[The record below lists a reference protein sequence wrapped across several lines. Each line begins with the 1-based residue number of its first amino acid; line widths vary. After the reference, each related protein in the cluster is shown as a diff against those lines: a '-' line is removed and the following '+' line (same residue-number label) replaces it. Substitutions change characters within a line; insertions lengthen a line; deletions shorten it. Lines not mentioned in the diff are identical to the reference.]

1 MKKVYSL
8 ILLLL
13 CVSMGASAASK
24 TKLYVNPG
32 HGGYTSNDRQTTMPA
47 VNGVKLP
54 VYDVT
59 VNGGTPLYNTYN
71 SSNCFWESSGNTYRA
86 QGVKYFWNK
95 YVNSSVKLSREENTQ
110 ATDLSLST
118 ISSAASS
125 YGGYFMSLHTNAGNA
140 SANYVVVMC
149 RAKSKSDYSAYNST
163 SLTMAQKAANWHD
176 YAKLT
181 NVTYSTPRGMTDRK
195 FYGGSGLGVLNSNT
209 APGYLAE
216 SWFHDY
222 RPEAFRMCSKGY
234 NFFLAWQL
242 VRAYLESPGLDVCI
256 YPIIAGDIRDL
267 SKSCGYTSYTT
278 RGRDKYLAINGAKV
292 TLVNVNTGGSKT
304 YTTDQFNNGFY
315 TFYDCVLGATYDIT
329 VEKQGYKTVT
339 KRITVGTDSKG
350 SQHILNFDMEEGVA
364 SGISVSPASIDFG
377 EITAET
383 TASKTITVT
392 GTGLSSAISVSS
404 SNITDFSIST
414 TSLAKTGGS
423 LSVTYKP
430 SAAGNHSTTIT
441 LTSGTHKK
449 TIVVGGSAKNPP
461 LTFTEGWNFSET
473 SGKAPA
479 GENWASNKAGIR
491 NMTFGAG
498 KLYVVDASEAKIYIV
513 KAQTGEKFGE
523 LDMTGVAGGTLKVID
538 VKYVDGKVVACNLA
552 TTAEGEQVL
561 KVYVWDNDAA
571 KARVIL
577 ETTNIGGTVRLGD
590 TFNLQGDLTNGTLF
604 FAEGKADT
612 DTKVVSYTITNG
624 VAATTP
630 NVLTVTE
637 DGTDGVQFGLSP
649 RVIPEANGKFW
660 CVGQNYYPTL
670 FDPEGLLM
678 ASVNADA
685 LNSECAGN
693 TFKAFTYKGTS
704 YGLATTYA
712 PNTTTA
718 ERLKQGRVV
727 LLDGTA
733 GWAEA
738 SNIGEYPAAG
748 LGSTRNT
755 SMSSGVE
762 VAVNGNSGVEMWVLV
777 HNQGIAYYKHGTVPT
792 YSYEQIPEISAPASV
807 EITTV
812 EGTTKTETIS
822 VGAQLLTGDISV
834 ALSGSSTFSI
844 DKTSLSK
851 DGGDIKVTYS
861 PSAAGSHTATITL
874 TAEGAAAKTISLNG
888 KANAAIAL
896 GLTKVWQNTTK
907 VPGTAASGD
916 IRFAAVSNGKLI
928 TLDKV
933 NNKLIEVT
941 ETGYSDY
948 YDCSAALSTHWSA
961 TAMGPLVACDDAGNV
976 LVHTGW
982 SGAAA
987 GSNFMIISADLKNTY
1002 KLDLST
1008 IEGYTPL
1015 RCDQMGRIRGNMLSS
1030 EGAYAFVVPSASTQ
1044 VLIVNIKN
1052 GAIDPE
1058 YTQLSNTIAG
1068 VGLTTSC
1075 CPQPAFATVAEID
1088 ALMEENGDLSNSFIM
1103 RSRGVPG
1110 SVFAWNDDNSDMVK
1124 TWSFSTTPSGYTT
1137 ANASVEGFD
1146 WFRLNDKSYFIMPL
1160 TTDGTSNTR
1169 GSIFAIFDE
1178 EGTCVAEWSQGEK
1191 TGLGA
1196 CFGSF
1201 IVVPNNDY
1209 SVNIYH
1215 FVPGTVAEKFT
1226 YAVQP
1231 TGVDGIAAD
1240 GSAMTVSCDGNTLR
1254 VAGIDAKNVSIYNAN
1269 GSLVANAKSNVVNVK
1284 GLNGVYVVTATDAAG
1299 VAHTTKVVIR

>member
-13 CVSMGASAASK
+13 CVSLGASAASK

-54 VYDVT
+54 VYDT
-59 VNGGTPLYNTYN
+59 TLDGYPHYSTYN

-86 QGVKYFWNK
+86 QGIKYFWTK
-95 YVNSSVKLSREENTQ
+95 YVNSNVKLSRTENTQ
-110 ATDLSLST
+110 ATDLALST
-118 ISSAASS
+118 IASQSNS

-163 SLTMAQKAANWHD
+163 SLSMAQAAANWHD
-176 YAKLT
+176 YVKLT

-195 FYGGSGLGVLNSNT
+195 FYGGSGLGVLNTNT

-222 RPEAFRMCSKGY
+222 RPEAFRLCSKGY

-242 VRAYLESPGLDVCI
+242 LRAYLETPGISGVNI
-256 YPIIAGDIRDL
+256 YPIIVGDIRDL

-292 TLVNVNTGGSKT
+292 TLVNVNTGGTKT

-315 TFYDCVLGATYDIT
+315 TFYDCVEGATYEIT
-329 VEKQGYKTVT
+329 VEKAGYKTVS
-339 KRITVGTDSKG
+339 KRVTVGADGKG
-350 SQHILNFDMEEGVA
+350 TQHLLNFDMEEGVA
-364 SGISVSPASIDFG
+364 SGISVSPSSIDFG
-377 EITAET
+377 EVTAET
-383 TASKTITVT
+383 STTKTINVT
-392 GTGLSSAISVSS
+392 GTELSSAISVSS
-404 SNITDFSIST
+404 SNTTDFAIST
-414 TSLAKTGGS
+414 TSLAKTGGAVV
-423 LSVTYKP
+423 VTYKP
-430 SAAGNHSTTIT
+430 AAAGSHSTTIT

-449 TIVVGGSAKNPP
+449 TVVVSGTAKNPP
-461 LTFTEGWNFSET
+461 LTFTEGWNFSESTGKKADWMTDYT
-473 SGKAPA
+473 SF
-479 GENWASNKAGIR
+479 R
-491 NMTFGAG
+491 NMAFGAG
-498 KLYVVDASEAKIYIV
+498 KLYVVNNSSEILIL
-513 KAQTGEKFGE
+513 KAQTGEKLGA
-523 LDMTGVAGGTLKVID
+523 LNMTGVEGGTLKVID
-538 VKYVDGKVVACNLA
+538 VKYIDGKIAACNLA

-561 KVYVWDNDAA
+561 KVYVWDNDGATP
-571 KARVIL
+571 RVL
-577 ETTNIGGTVRLGD
+577 LNTTNIGSTVRLGD
-590 TFNLQGDLTNGTLF
+590 TFNIQGDLTNGTLF

-612 DTKVVSYTITNG
+612 DTKVVTYAITNG

-630 NVLTVTE
+630 NVLTVTD
-637 DGTDGVQFGLSP
+637 DGTNGVQFGLSP
-649 RVIPEANGKFW
+649 RVIPEAGAKFW

-670 FDPEGLLM
+670 FDPEGYVM
-678 ASVNADA
+678 ASVNAEA
-685 LNSECAGN
+685 LKSECAGN
-693 TFKAFTYKGTS
+693 TFKAFSFKGSS
-704 YGLATTYA
+704 YGLATTYE
-712 PNTTTA
+712 PNSTA
-718 ERLKQGRVV
+718 SERLRKGRVV
-727 LLDGTA
+727 LLDGAA

-738 SNIGEYPAAG
+738 SNVGEYPAAG
-748 LGSTRNT
+748 LGNTRNT

-762 VAVNGNSGVEMWVLV
+762 VAVNGTAGVEMWVLV

-792 YSYEQIPEISAPASV
+792 YSYEKVPEITAPSSV

-812 EGTTKTETIS
+812 EGVSKSETIT
-822 VGAQLLTGDISV
+822 VGAQLLTGDIAV
-834 ALSGSSTFSI
+834 ALAGSSAFSI

-851 DGGDIKVTYS
+851 DGGEIKVTYK

-874 TAEGAAAKTISLNG
+874 TAEGAATKTITLNG
-888 KANAAIAL
+888 KANAAVAL
-896 GLTKVWQNTTK
+896 GLTKVWQNTTN
-907 VPGTAASGD
+907 VPGQPAAGD
-916 IRFAAVSNGKLI
+916 VRFAAVSNGKLI
-928 TLDKV
+928 TVDKSA
-933 NNKLIEVT
+933 NKLVEVT

-948 YDCSAALSTHWSA
+948 YDCSSALSTHWSA
-961 TAMGPLVACDDAGNV
+961 TAMGPLVACDDAGNF

-1008 IEGYTPL
+1008 VEGYTPL

-1030 EGAYAFVVPSASTQ
+1030 EGAYAFVVPSTGTG
-1044 VLIVNIKN
+1044 VLIVKIKN
-1052 GAIDPE
+1052 GAVDPD
-1058 YTQLSNTIAG
+1058 YTQLSNTISG
-1068 VGLTTSC
+1068 VALSTSC

-1088 ALMEENGDLSNSFIM
+1088 ALIDENNDLSNAFIM
-1103 RSRGVPG
+1103 RSRSYPG
-1110 SVFAWNDDNSDMVK
+1110 RVYAWNADNTDMVAA
-1124 TWSFSTTPSGYTT
+1124 WSFSTTPSGYSTS
-1137 ANASVEGFD
+1137 NASVEGFD
-1146 WFRLNDKSYFIMPL
+1146 WFKLNGKSYFIMPV
-1160 TTDGTSNTR
+1160 TTDGTTNTR
-1169 GSIFAIFDE
+1169 GSVFAIFDE

-1201 IVVPNNDY
+1201 IVTPNNDY

-1226 YAVQP
+1226 FAVQS
-1231 TGVDGIAAD
+1231 TGVADVEID
-1240 GSAMTVSCDGNTLR
+1240 GSGMTVSCDGNILR
-1254 VAGIDAKNVSIYNAN
+1254 VLGVDAKNVSIHNAN
-1269 GSLVANAKSNVVNVK
+1269 GALVANAKSNVVDVK

-1299 VAHTTKVVIR
+1299 VAHTAKVVIR

>member
-1 MKKVYSL
+1 MRKVYSL

-13 CVSMGASAASK
+13 CVSLGASAASK

-54 VYDVT
+54 VYDET
-59 VNGGTPLYNTYN
+59 LEGYPQYSTYN
-71 SSNCFWESSGNTYRA
+71 NSNCFWESSGNTYRA
-86 QGVKYFWNK
+86 QGIKYFWNK
-95 YVNSSVKLSREENTQ
+95 YINSNIKLSRESNTQ
-110 ATDLSLST
+110 SGDLTLST
-118 ISSAASS
+118 IASASNS
-125 YGGYFMSLHTNAGNA
+125 YGGYFMSLHTNAGNS

-163 SLTMAQKAANWHD
+163 SLAMSKAAANWHD
-176 YAKLT
+176 YVKLT
-181 NVTYSTPRGMTDRK
+181 NVTYSTPRGMTDRN
-195 FYGGSGLGVLNSNT
+195 FYGGSGLGVLNTNT

-234 NFFLAWQL
+234 NFYLAWQL
-242 VRAYLESPGLDVCI
+242 LRAYLESPGMDVNI
-256 YPIIAGDIRDL
+256 YPIIVGDIRDL
-267 SKSCGYTSYTT
+267 SKSCGYTSYKT
-278 RGRDKYLAINGAKV
+278 RGRDQYLAINGAKV
-292 TLVNVNTGGSKT
+292 TLVNVATGGSKS

-315 TFYDCVLGATYDIT
+315 TFYDCVPGATYEIT
-329 VEKQGYKTVT
+329 VTKDGYKTVS
-339 KRITVGTDSKG
+339 KRVTVGNDGKG
-350 SQHILNFDMEEGVA
+350 TQHLLNFDLEEGTA
-364 SGISVSPASIDFG
+364 SGISVSPASVDFG

-383 TASKTITVT
+383 TSSKTINVT
-392 GTGLSSAISVSS
+392 GTELSSAISVSS
-404 SNITDFSIST
+404 SNTTDFSIST

-423 LSVTYKP
+423 LTVTYKP
-430 SAAGNHSTTIT
+430 SAAGSHSTTIT

-449 TIVVGGSAKNPP
+449 TIVVSGSAKNPP

-473 SGKAPA
+473 TSKKAA
-479 GENWASNKAGIR
+479 WMSDYTSFR

-498 KLYVVDASEAKIYIV
+498 KLYVVNNSSEILIL
-513 KAQTGEKFGE
+513 KAQTGEKMGQ
-523 LDMTGVAGGTLKVID
+523 LDMTGVSGGTLNVID
-538 VKYVDGKVVACNLA
+538 VKYVDGKIAACNLA
-552 TTAEGEQVL
+552 TTTEGQQDL
-561 KVYVWDNDAA
+561 KVYVWDNDNAA
-571 KARVIL
+571 PRVL
-577 ETTNIGGTVRLGD
+577 LHTTNIGGTVRLGD
-590 TFNLQGDLTNGTLF
+590 TFNLDGDLTNGTLY

-612 DTKVVSYTITNG
+612 DTKVVSYAITNG

-630 NVLTVTE
+630 SVLNVTE
-637 DGTDGVQFGLSP
+637 DGTEGVQFGLSP
-649 RVIPEANGKFW
+649 RVLPEANGKFW

-670 FDPEGLLM
+670 FDSEGLLM
-678 ASVNADA
+678 ASVNAKA
-685 LNSECAGN
+685 LNEEVAGN
-693 TFKAFTYKGTS
+693 TFKAFSFKGTS
-704 YGLATTYA
+704 YGLATTYE
-712 PNTTTA
+712 PNSTTS
-718 ERLKQGRVV
+718 ERLRKGRVV

-738 SNIGEYPAAG
+738 SNIGEYPSAG
-748 LGSTRNT
+748 LGTTRNT

-792 YSYEQIPEISAPASV
+792 YSYEQVPEITAPASV
-807 EITTV
+807 QITTV
-812 EGTTKTETIS
+812 EGTSKTETIS
-822 VGAQLLTGDISV
+822 VGAQLLTSDISV

-851 DGGDIKVTYS
+851 DGGNIVVTYK
-861 PSAAGSHTATITL
+861 PSASGSHEATITL
-874 TAEGAAAKTISLNG
+874 SSVGATTKTISLKG
-888 KANAAIAL
+888 TANPAIAL
-896 GLTKVWQNTTK
+896 GLTKVWQNTTN
-907 VPGTAASGD
+907 VPGTAAGGD
-916 IRFAAVSNGKLI
+916 MRFAAVSNGKLI
-928 TLDKV
+928 TVDKA

-941 ETGYSDY
+941 EIGYSDY

-961 TAMGPLVACDDAGNV
+961 TSMGPLVACDDAGNF

-1030 EGAYAFVVPSASTQ
+1030 EGAYAFVVPDKGTQ
-1044 VLIVNIKN
+1044 VLVVNIKN
-1052 GAIDPE
+1052 GAIDAE
-1058 YTQLSNTIAG
+1058 YTQLTNAISG

-1088 ALMEENGDLSNSFIM
+1088 ALMDENADLSNSFIM
-1103 RSRGVPG
+1103 RSRGFPG
-1110 SVFAWNDDNSDMVK
+1110 SVFAWNADNSDMVK
-1124 TWSFSTTPSGYTT
+1124 AWSFSTTPSGCTT

-1146 WFRLNDKSYFIMPL
+1146 WFTLNDKSYFIMPV
-1160 TTDGTSNTR
+1160 TTDGQTGTR
-1169 GSIFAIFDE
+1169 GSVFAIFDE

-1196 CFGSF
+1196 AMGSF

-1231 TGVDGIAAD
+1231 TGVESIAAD
-1240 GSAMTVSCDGNTLR
+1240 GTAMTVSCDGNTLL
-1254 VAGIDAKNVSIYNAN
+1254 VAGINAKNVSVYNVN
-1269 GSLVANAKSNVVNVK
+1269 GSLVATAKSNVVNVK
-1284 GLNGVYVVTATDAAG
+1284 DLNGVYVVTATDVAG
-1299 VAHTTKVVIR
+1299 LSHTAKVVIR

>member
-13 CVSMGASAASK
+13 CVSLGASAASK
-24 TKLYVNPG
+24 SKLYVNPG
-32 HGGYTSNDRQTTMPA
+32 HGGYTSNDRQTPMPA

-54 VYDVT
+54 VGD
-59 VNGGTPLYNTYN
+59 NGYNN
-71 SSNCFWESSGNTYRA
+71 SNCFWESSGNTYRA
-86 QGVKYFWNK
+86 LGIKYFWEK
-95 YVNSSVKLSREENTQ
+95 RFNSNIKLSRSSNTQ
-110 ATDLSLST
+110 SGDLTLST
-118 ISSAASS
+118 IASASNS

-163 SLTMAQKAANWHD
+163 SLKMAQAAANWHD
-176 YAKLT
+176 YVKLT

-195 FYGGSGLGVLNSNT
+195 FYGGSGLGVLNTNT

-222 RPEAFRMCSKGY
+222 RPEAFRLCSEGY
-234 NFFLAWQL
+234 NYFLAWQL
-242 VRAYLESPGLDVCI
+242 LRAYLESPGYDGINL

-278 RGRDKYLAINGAKV
+278 RGRDKYLAINGATV
-292 TLVNVNTGGSKT
+292 TLRNVATNGTKT

-315 TFYDCVLGATYDIT
+315 TFYDCVPNATYEIT
-329 VEKQGYKTVT
+329 VTKNGYKTVSKT
-339 KRITVGTDSKG
+339 VTVGDAKG
-350 SQHILNFDMEEGVA
+350 TQHLLNFDLEEGVS
-364 SGISVSPASIDFG
+364 SGISVSPASLDFG

-383 TASKTITVT
+383 SASKTVSVT

-404 SNITDFSIST
+404 TNTTDFAINT

-423 LSVTYKP
+423 LTVTYKP
-430 SAAGNHSTTIT
+430 SAAGSHSTTIT
-441 LTSGTHKK
+441 LTSGTNKK
-449 TIVVGGSAKNPP
+449 TVVVSGTAKNPP
-461 LTFTEGWNFSET
+461 LTFTEGWNFSEI

-479 GENWASNKAGIR
+479 TGDNWASNKAGIR
-491 NMTFGAG
+491 NMAFGAG
-498 KLYVVDASEAKIYIV
+498 KLYVVDASESKIYIV
-513 KAQTGEKFGE
+513 KAQTGEKMSE
-523 LDMTGVAGGTLKVID
+523 LDMTGVTGGTLKVID
-538 VKYVDGKVVACNLA
+538 VKYVDGKVAACNLA

-561 KVYVWDNDAA
+561 KVYVWDNDNA
-571 KARVIL
+571 KPRVIL

-612 DTKVVSYTITNG
+612 DTKVVSYAITNG

-630 NVLTVTE
+630 TVLTVTE
-637 DGTDGVQFGLSP
+637 DGTAGVQFGLSP

-685 LNSECAGN
+685 LNGECAGN
-693 TFKAFTYKGTS
+693 TFKAFTFKGSS

-712 PNTTTA
+712 PNTTTS
-718 ERLKQGRVV
+718 ERLKKGRVV
-727 LLDGTA
+727 LLDGAA

-738 SNIGEYPAAG
+738 SNIGEYPTAG
-748 LGSTRNT
+748 LGDTRNT

-777 HNQGIAYYKHGTVPT
+777 HNQGVAYYKHGTVPT
-792 YSYEQIPEISAPASV
+792 YSYEQVPEISAPASV

-812 EGTTKTETIS
+812 EGSSKTETIS
-822 VGAQLLTGDISV
+822 VSAQLLTGDISV

-851 DGGDIKVTYS
+851 DGGDIKVTYK

-874 TAEGAAAKTISLNG
+874 TAEGAATKTITLNG

-896 GLTKVWQNTTK
+896 GLTKVWQNTTN
-907 VPGTAASGD
+907 VPGTAAGGD
-916 IRFAAVSNGKLI
+916 MRFAAVSNGKLI
-928 TLDKV
+928 TVDKA
-933 NNKLIEVT
+933 NNKLIEIT

-948 YDCSAALSTHWSA
+948 YDCSSALSTHWSA
-961 TAMGPLVACDDAGNV
+961 TSMGPLVACDDAGNF

-982 SGAAA
+982 SGADA
-987 GSNFMIISADLKNTY
+987 GSKFMIISADLKNTY

-1030 EGAYAFVVPSASTQ
+1030 EGAYAFVVPSTATQ

-1052 GAIDPE
+1052 GAVDPNH
-1058 YTQLSNTIAG
+1058 TQLSNTISG
-1068 VGLTTSC
+1068 VTLSTSC

-1103 RSRGVPG
+1103 RTRSTPG
-1110 SVFAWNDDNSDMVK
+1110 SVFAWNADNSDMVK
-1124 TWSFSTTPSGYTT
+1124 AWSFTTTLSGYTT
-1137 ANASVEGFD
+1137 SNASVEGFD
-1146 WFRLNDKSYFIMPL
+1146 WFKLNDKSYFIMPL
-1160 TTDGTSNTR
+1160 TTDGTTGTR
-1169 GSIFAIFDE
+1169 GSVFAIFDE

-1226 YAVQP
+1226 FAVQT
-1231 TGVDGIAAD
+1231 TGVEGVAIAD
-1240 GSAMTVSCDGNTLR
+1240 DSAMTVSCDGNILR
-1254 VAGIDAKNVSIYNAN
+1254 IAGVDVKNVSIYDVN
-1269 GSLVANAKSNVVNVK
+1269 GALVANAKSNVVNVK
-1284 GLNGVYVVTATDAAG
+1284 GLNGVYVVTATDIDG
-1299 VAHTTKVVIR
+1299 IAHTAKVVIR

>member
-24 TKLYVNPG
+24 SKLYVNPG
-32 HGGYTSNDRQTTMPA
+32 HGGYGDNDRETAMPS
-47 VNGVKLP
+47 VYGTKLP
-54 VYDVT
+54 VGS
-59 VNGGTPLYNTYN
+59 NGYNKG
-71 SSNCFWESSGNTYRA
+71 NCFWESSGNTYRA
-86 QGVKYFWNK
+86 LGVRYFWAK
-95 YVNSSVKLSREENTQ
+95 YINSNISLSRSENNEVG
-110 ATDLSLST
+110 DLSLRSIST
-118 ISSAASS
+118 AASS
-125 YGGYFMSLHTNAGNA
+125 YGGYFMSLHTNAGNS
-140 SANYVVVMC
+140 SANYMLVM
-149 RAKSKSDYSAYNST
+149 YSAVST
-163 SLTMAQKAANWHD
+163 SNPNGERVAGSKAMAVAS
-176 YAKLT
+176 AKWQDAVILT
-181 NVTYSTPRGMTDRK
+181 NETSSEPRAMGDRK
-195 FYGGSGLGVLNSNT
+195 FYGGQGLGVLNTNT

-222 RPEAFRMCSKGY
+222 RPEAFRLCSKEY
-234 NFFLAWQL
+234 NFFLAWQI
-242 VRAYLESPGLDVCI
+242 VRAYLESPGGVGGTAVI
-256 YPIIAGDIRDL
+256 HPIIVGDIRDL
-267 SKSCGYTSYTT
+267 SKSCGYTNYVT
-278 RGRDKYLAINGAKV
+278 RGRDKYFAINGAKV
-292 TLVNVNTGGSKT
+292 TLLNVNTGGTKSF
-304 YTTDQFNNGFY
+304 TTDQFNNGFY
-315 TFYDCVLGATYDIT
+315 AFYDLHYGATYQVT
-329 VEKQGYKTVT
+329 VEKDGYKTQSKTV
-339 KRITVGTDSKG
+339 TVGSTDT
-350 SQHILNFDMEEGVA
+350 QHLLSFDMVEGTN
-364 SGISVSPASIDFG
+364 SGISVSPISVDFG
-377 EITAET
+377 EVTAET
-383 TASKTITVT
+383 STTKTISVT
-392 GTGLSSAISVSS
+392 GTDLSSAISISS
-404 SNITDFSIST
+404 SNTTDFSINT

-423 LSVTYKP
+423 ITVTYKP

-449 TIVVGGSAKNPP
+449 TIVVSGSAKNPP
-461 LTFTEGWNFSET
+461 LKFTEGWNFSET

-491 NMTFGAG
+491 NMAFGAG
-498 KLYVVDASEAKIYIV
+498 KLYVVDASEAKIYII

-637 DGTDGVQFGLSP
+637 DGTVGVQFGLSP

-670 FDPEGLLM
+670 FDSDGLVM

-685 LNSECAGN
+685 LNGECAGN

-748 LGSTRNT
+748 LGTTRNT

-762 VAVNGNSGVEMWVLV
+762 VAVNGTSGVEMWVLV
-777 HNQGIAYYKHGTVPT
+777 HNQGIAYYKNGTVPT
-792 YSYEQIPEISAPASV
+792 YSYEQTPEITAPATV
-807 EITTV
+807 QIATV
-812 EGTTKTETIS
+812 EGTPKSETIS

-834 ALSGSSTFSI
+834 ALSGSSEFSI

-851 DGGDIKVTYS
+851 DGGDIVITYN
-861 PSAAGSHTATITL
+861 PSAAGSHDATITL
-874 TAEGAAAKTISLNG
+874 SSAGAATKTISVKG
-888 KANAAIAL
+888 TANAAIAL

-907 VPGTAASGD
+907 VPGTAAGGD
-916 IRFAAVSNGKLI
+916 MRFAAVSNGKLI
-928 TLDKV
+928 TVDKV
-933 NNKLIEVT
+933 NNKLIEIT

-948 YDCSAALSTHWSA
+948 YDCSATLSTHWSA
-961 TAMGPLVACDDAGNV
+961 SAMGPLVACDDAGNF

-1030 EGAYAFVVPSASTQ
+1030 EGAYAFIVPNTGTQ
-1044 VLIVNIKN
+1044 VLVVNIKN
-1052 GAIDPE
+1052 GAVDAN
-1058 YTQLSNTIAG
+1058 YTQLSNPIAG

-1075 CPQPAFATVAEID
+1075 CPQPAFDTVEEIN
-1088 ALMEENGDLSNSFIM
+1088 ALMDENGDLSNAFIM
-1103 RSRGVPG
+1103 RNRTVPG
-1110 SVFAWNDDNSDMVK
+1110 SVFAWNDDNTDMVK
-1124 TWSFSTTPSGYTT
+1124 AWSFSTTPSGYTT

-1146 WFRLNDKSYFIMPL
+1146 WFTLNDKSYFIMPT
-1160 TTDGTSNTR
+1160 TTDGTTGTR
-1169 GSIFAIFDE
+1169 GSVFAIFDE

-1196 CFGSF
+1196 CMGSF

-1209 SVNIYH
+1209 SVSIYH

-1226 YAVQP
+1226 YAVKS
-1231 TGVDGIAAD
+1231 TGVETLEND
-1240 GSAMTVSCDGNTLR
+1240 GSAMTISCDGNTLR
-1254 VAGIDAKNVSIYNAN
+1254 VAGIDAKNVSIYNVN

-1284 GLNGVYVVTATDAAG
+1284 NLNGVYVVNATDAAG
-1299 VAHTTKVVIR
+1299 VAHTAKVVIR